1 MSAIISLD
9 PQIKTWAFL
18 PIFVMTHLA
27 SLLRQCL
34 SELMQKSGGGANPM
48 MPGAGGPSTLS
59 ELHTTNVVTVS
70 KLTRAAAST
79 FLPSSLL
86 GRKRYYL
93 GADEDGILC
102 NPPAAGANPLQSMMT
117 KGDPTAMAG
126 MMKYNI
132 GFLILNGGLAY
143 LISFLF
149 SDSVV
154 AKTPFPLTPTFK
166 PLLQR
171 GIEVNDL
178 DTAYVSAISW
188 YFLILFCS
196 GSYSFLINRALG
208 SVRDSYNALADLD
221 PMMMGMGMGGPT
233 ASPFAAAQ
241 PEKLFGEE
249 ADSWKLLSH
258 TAFLPDIEKEAL
270 KVLKETEIFVRP
282 SSSKKD

>member
-1 MSAIISLD
+1 
-9 PQIKTWAFL
+9 
-18 PIFVMTHLA
+18 MTHLA
-27 SLLRQCL
+27 TLLRQCL

-48 MPGAGGPSTLS
+48 MPGSGGPSTLS
-59 ELHTTNVVTVS
+59 ELHTTNVVAVS
-70 KLTRAAAST
+70 KLTRAAASS
-79 FLPSSLL
+79 FIPSSLL

-102 NPPAAGANPLQSMMT
+102 NPPAAGANPLQNMMT
-117 KGDPTAMAG
+117 KGDPSAMAG
-126 MMKYNI
+126 MMKYNV

-196 GSYSFLINRALG
+196 GSYSFLLNRALG
-208 SVRDSYNALADLD
+208 SVRDSYNVLADLD
-221 PMMMGMGMGGPT
+221 PMMAMTMGGAG

-249 ADSWKLLSH
+249 ADNWKLQAH
-258 TAFLPDIEKEAL
+258 TAFLPDIEVQAL
-270 KVLKETEIFVRP
+270 KALTETQVFVKP
-282 SSSKKD
+282 VAKKLE

>member
-1 MSAIISLD
+1 
-9 PQIKTWAFL
+9 
-18 PIFVMTHLA
+18 
-27 SLLRQCL
+27 
-34 SELMQKSGGGANPM
+34 
-48 MPGAGGPSTLS
+48 
-59 ELHTTNVVTVS
+59 
-70 KLTRAAAST
+70 
-79 FLPSSLL
+79 
-86 GRKRYYL
+86 
-93 GADEDGILC
+93 
-102 NPPAAGANPLQSMMT
+102 
-117 KGDPTAMAG
+117 

-143 LISFLF
+143 LISYLF

-221 PMMMGMGMGGPT
+221 PMLAMAAGG
-233 ASPFAAAQ
+233 SPFAATQ
-241 PEKLFGEE
+241 PDKMFGEE
-249 ADSWKLLSH
+249 ADSWKLLSS
-258 TAFLPDIEKEAL
+258 AQFLPDIETQAL
-270 KVLKETEIFVRP
+270 DILKESEHFVKPNR
-282 SSSKKD
+282 KAE